1 MDEETRALLLRGTM
15 ALEAFTEALREM
27 TAELRTAREEAKG
40 NTDVIEAAIRGEA
53 KVERE

>member
-27 TAELRTAREEAKG
+27 TAELRTAREEAKT
-40 NTDVIEAAIRGEA
+40 NTDVIDAAIRGET
-53 KVERE
+53 KVER